1 MLDKIET
8 MKSNLNEKVSN
19 LTEKVQKLNTNFE
32 LLKSDFSAIRTESN
46 SFNEKLIPLERQC
59 WEDAQYL
66 RQKCLE
72 ISGRSRSVSDK
83 GLEEVVC
90 KVITKAGVDINANDI
105 EDCRC
110 RNKG

>member
-1 MLDKIET
+1 M
-8 MKSNLNEKVSN
+8 
-19 LTEKVQKLNTNFE
+19 
-32 LLKSDFSAIRTESN
+32 
-46 SFNEKLIPLERQC
+46 IPLERQS

-66 RQKCLE
+66 RQKSLE

-105 EDCRC
+105 EDCRR